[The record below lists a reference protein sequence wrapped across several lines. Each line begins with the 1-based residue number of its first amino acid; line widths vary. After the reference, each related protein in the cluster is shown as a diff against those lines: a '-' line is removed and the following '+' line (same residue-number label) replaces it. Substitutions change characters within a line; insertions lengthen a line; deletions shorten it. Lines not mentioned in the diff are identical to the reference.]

1 MDDKSQTHYWG
12 IVVKCH
18 IVSHDRPAT
27 QDITGA
33 GSMRS
38 GGGRG
43 EECKSTVDRRHEG
56 RKKERKKER
65 NSIKQLHQSRTAQY
79 LLFSYCRDQRKQNAF
94 SSLITR
100 DLAVSVIFFRVF
112 VFSKYFPIFSRFF
125 KWGFALSACPVK
137 RGSHFGNEKEN
148 NLCSCR
154 TRVLISGEFQE
165 KSPFFP

>member
-56 RKKERKKER
+56 GKKERKKERNSER

-79 LLFSYCRDQRKQNAF
+79 LLFSYCRDLEGETKTKRFFFVNYKGFGSFRYLF
-94 SSLITR
+94 SC
-100 DLAVSVIFFRVF
+100 FRVF
-112 VFSKYFPIFSRFF
+112 QIFPNIFPLLQMGICTVSMPCQKGFSFWK
-125 KWGFALSACPVK
+125 
-137 RGSHFGNEKEN
+137 
-148 NLCSCR
+148 
-154 TRVLISGEFQE
+154 
-165 KSPFFP
+165 